1 MKTLYAL
8 SIFVLF
14 ASCSNFD
21 KNSEKEE
28 KLLALEHELDS
39 LKNTLAKTSFEAQS
53 EITTFLTFQDG
64 NAEEAMNFYVDI
76 FENSK
81 ITEVRR
87 FGAEGPAPEGSI
99 LMARF
104 ELNGSKFACS
114 DSYVKHAWNFTP
126 GVSNFVDCNS
136 DKEMESLFG
145 KLSEGGKVLMPL
157 ANYGF
162 SEKFGF
168 LEDKFGVSWQLNMN

>member
-1 MKTLYAL
+1 MKKI
-8 SIFVLF
+8 IFLLCLVLCF
-14 ASCSNFD
+14 NCSNFEKD
-21 KNSEKEE
+21 KETNE
-28 KLLALEHELDS
+28 KLITLQNKIDS
-39 LKNTLAKTSFEAQS
+39 LKKTNSSLNSKNQ
-53 EITTFLTFQDG
+53 ITTFLTFQDG

-81 ITEVRR
+81 ITDVRK

-104 ELNGSKFACS
+104 ELNGSQFACS

-126 GVSNFVDCNS
+126 GVSNFVDCKSN
-136 DKEMESLFG
+136 EELETIFN
-145 KLSEGGKVLMPL
+145 KLSESGKVLMPL

-168 LEDKFGVSWQLNMN
+168 LEDKFGVSWQVNLN